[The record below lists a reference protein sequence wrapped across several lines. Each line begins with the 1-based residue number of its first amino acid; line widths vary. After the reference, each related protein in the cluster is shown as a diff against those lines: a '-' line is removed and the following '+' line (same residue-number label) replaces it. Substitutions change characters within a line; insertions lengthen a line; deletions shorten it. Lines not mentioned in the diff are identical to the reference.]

1 MRDQSKITSIARGL
15 TEWADR
21 PANARFLGTEQQ
33 RVLEEHGDGP
43 QAPVAAWM
51 LGTWRLGHGFARVLR
66 GEVRGFDEARTG
78 QALRRCSL
86 LLRDRSRQHDRRQAT
101 DLPFSVPQL
110 AMTALLGLALGDPG
124 GEPVYDALTALPDR
138 AFQGQ
143 DELALFARELVRL
156 RNGQRGTIP
165 PQLGEYREVLLHWQG
180 DDHVLALRLAAMLDR
195 HLRGVDRPGSLFEDP
210 SSRLYPVEAL
220 AVQNVRRWLELKT
233 PKIDH
238 ALMFTNLA
246 TMRPKE
252 GWPQDP
258 LVRQLERRTRRR

>member
-15 TEWADR
+15 TEWAER
-21 PANARFLGTEQQ
+21 PANARFLGEEQQ
-33 RVLEEHGDGP
+33 AVLEAHGDGP

-66 GEVRGFDEARTG
+66 GEVRGFDEARVG

-86 LLRDRSRQHDRRQAT
+86 LLRDRTRQRDRRQAS

-110 AMTALLGLALGDPG
+110 AMTALLGLALDDPG
-124 GEPVYDALTALPDR
+124 GEAVYDALAALPDR
-138 AFQGQ
+138 AFQGH

-156 RNGQRGTIP
+156 RSGQRGTIP
-165 PQLGEYREVLLHWQG
+165 PQLGEYRDVLLHWQG

-195 HLRGVDRPGSLFEDP
+195 HLRGVDRKGSLFEDP
-210 SSRLYPVEAL
+210 SSRLYPVEAI
-220 AVQNVRRWLELKT
+220 AVQHVRNWLELAT

-252 GWPQDP
+252 EWPEDP
-258 LVRQLERRTRRR
+258 LVRRLERRTRRR